1 MFGYIFDKI
10 KSTIFSK
17 ITPFQL
23 LLTSLFAFVFGFV
36 PGISY
41 SPLLFV
47 GVLFLVI
54 ILRINLGVFIFIS
67 IIAKAL
73 SFILEIVSFSL
84 GQFLLDG
91 FTQPIFKSLVNTPV
105 IAYAGFDYYLVAGA
119 FVLSVILGLIF
130 GIIIAKIYKKIVAKM
145 SVVQTGSELYN
156 RITKNFF
163 VKIASW
169 IFLGKNVAKIDWV
182 KMKNRKF
189 RQPFRI
195 TGVIL
200 VALIIVAI
208 SYAPQILET
217 SLVSNIIKQQLTK
230 ANGATVDYS
239 SLKLNLSDA
248 RLNITG
254 LGAADP
260 ADLNKDRFYASS
272 ISASINISNLLTRQI
287 ALKDVVVEGVSLDK
301 QRESKGELYINS
313 TKATPTSKEETQ
325 QTSEAAKKQ
334 AIDNIKKIGGD
345 LQQVNLQQLKDNA
358 KEVKDIASNIKQAV
372 EFLSS
377 FRSNQTKVTDSQVRQ
392 QIITPKEQAQVY
404 GYANVRNESLRDK
417 YPNFVVQNIDIKDYK
432 DGDTLYNATITNI
445 STNPELLAKPTT
457 VDIKSTNNKN
467 LDVGVVISNKPNVDN
482 TVRFNVANVAG
493 DAIKGLT
500 IQGVGLDADSLD
512 ISGNGTWQF
521 SGVRNVNFNIP
532 LKLDFKNVGINF
544 NQFKQKVSD
553 LTLKG
558 VISGDLNGVKFGLDT
573 SSLKNLV
580 SVDTVKNT
588 ASQIAKQT
596 GLDNKAKQFLDN
608 TKINGKSISNISV
621 NGKSIKDLNAQ
632 DIKNLKPQ
640 DVKNIASSFGVQI

>member
-1 MFGYIFDKI
+1 MFDYIFGKI

-23 LLTSLFAFVFGFV
+23 LLTSLFAFVFGFI

-54 ILRINLGVFIFIS
+54 ILRINIGVFIFIS

-73 SFILEIVSFSL
+73 SFLLESVSFSL

-105 IAYAGFDYYLVAGA
+105 VAYAGFDYYLVAGA
-119 FVLSVILGLIF
+119 FVLSIILGLVF
-130 GIIIAKIYKKIVAKM
+130 GVVIAKLYKKIVAKM
-145 SVVQTGSELYN
+145 SAIQTGTEIYN
-156 RITKNFF
+156 KITKNFF

-200 VALIIVAI
+200 VGLIIATI
-208 SYAPQILET
+208 AYAPQILET

-230 ANGATVDYS
+230 ANGATVDYD
-239 SLKLNLSDA
+239 SLKLDLTDA
-248 RLNITG
+248 RLQITN

-260 ADLNKDRFYASS
+260 LDLNKDRFYAKS
-272 ISASINISNLLTRQI
+272 ISSSINISNLLTRQI
-287 ALKDVVVEGVSLDK
+287 ALKDVIVEGVSLDK
-301 QRESKGELYINS
+301 QRKTKGELYLND
-313 TKATPTSKEETQ
+313 TKPISDEEAQ
-325 QTSEAAKKQ
+325 QASEAAKKQ
-334 AIDNIKKIGGD
+334 TIENIKKIGGD
-345 LQQVNLQQLKDNA
+345 LQQVDLQKLKENA
-358 KEVKDIASNIKQAV
+358 KEVKDVAINIKEAV

-377 FRSNQTKVTDSQVRQ
+377 FRSDNAKVTDSQVKQ
-392 QIITPKEQAQVY
+392 QVVTPKEQAKVY

-417 YPNFVVQNIDIKDYK
+417 YPNFVVQNIDVKDYK
-432 DGDTLYNATITNI
+432 DGDTLYDATITNI
-445 STNPELLAKPTT
+445 STNPELLGKSTEIN
-457 VDIKSTNNKN
+457 IKSTNNKN
-467 LDVGVVISNKPNVDN
+467 LNVGVVISNKPNVNN
-482 TVRFNVANVAG
+482 TVRFDLANVAG

-500 IQGVGLDADSLD
+500 VQGVGLDADSLD
-512 ISGNGTWQF
+512 VAGNGTWQF
-521 SGVRNVNFNIP
+521 SGVRNVTFDIP
-532 LKLDFKNVGINF
+532 LQLKFKNVGVNF

-558 VISGDLNGVKFGLDT
+558 AISGDLNNVSFGLDT

-596 GLDNKAKQFLDN
+596 GLDKKANQVLEK
-608 TKINGKSISNISV
+608 TKI

-632 DIKNLKPQ
+632 DIKNINPQ
-640 DVKNIASSFGVQI
+640 DVKNLASSFGVQI

>member
-41 SPLLFV
+41 SPLLFI

-54 ILRINLGVFIFIS
+54 ILRINIGVFIFIS

-73 SFILEIVSFSL
+73 SFILEVVSFSF

-105 IAYAGFDYYLVAGA
+105 IAYAGFDYYLVTGA
-119 FVLSVILGLIF
+119 FVFSVILGLIF
-130 GIIIAKIYKKIVAKM
+130 GVIIAKIYKKIVAKM

-248 RLNITG
+248 RLKITG

-260 ADLNKDRFYASS
+260 ADLNKDRFYAKS

-301 QRESKGELYINS
+301 QRESKGELYIN
-313 TKATPTSKEETQ
+313 TIKPAPKEESPK
-325 QTSEAAKKQ
+325 TSEEAKKQ
-334 AIDNIKKIGGD
+334 AFDNIKKISGD
-345 LQQVNLQQLKDNA
+345 LQQVDLQQLKDNA
-358 KEVKDIASNIKQAV
+358 KEVKDVASNIKEAV

-417 YPNFVVQNIDIKDYK
+417 YPNFVVQNIDVKDYK
-432 DGDTLYNATITNI
+432 DGDTLYNAIITNI

-482 TVRFNVANVAG
+482 TVRFNLANVAG

-521 SGVRNVNFNIP
+521 SGVRNVNFDIP
-532 LKLDFKNVGINF
+532 LQLDFKNVGINF

-558 VISGDLNGVKFGLDT
+558 VISGDLNGVRFGLDT

-588 ASQIAKQT
+588 ASQVAKQA
-596 GLDNKAKQFLDN
+596 GLDKKAQQFLDN

-632 DIKNLKPQ
+632 DIKNLNPQ

>member
-1 MFGYIFDKI
+1 MFDYIFNKI

-17 ITPFQL
+17 ITPIQL

-41 SPLLFV
+41 SPLIFV

-54 ILRINLGVFIFIS
+54 ILRINIGVFIFIA

-73 SFILEIVSFSL
+73 SFILEAVSFSL

-105 IAYAGFDYYLVAGA
+105 VAYAGFDYYLVTGA
-119 FVLSVILGLIF
+119 FVLSIILGLIF

-145 SVVQTGSELYN
+145 SVVQAGSELYN

-200 VALIIVAI
+200 VGLIVATI
-208 SYAPQILET
+208 AYAPQILET

-248 RLNITG
+248 RLKITD

-260 ADLNKDRFYASS
+260 ADLNKDRFYAKS
-272 ISASINISNLLTRQI
+272 ISASINISHLLTRQI

-301 QRESKGELYINS
+301 QRESKGELYINTIKPAS
-313 TKATPTSKEETQ
+313 EEKTQ
-325 QTSEAAKKQ
+325 PISEAAKKQ
-334 AIDNIKKIGGD
+334 AIDNIKKISGD
-345 LQQVNLQQLKDNA
+345 LQQVDLQQLKDNA
-358 KEVKDIASNIKQAV
+358 KEVKDVASNIKEAV

-377 FRSNQTKVTDSQVRQ
+377 FRSNQTKVTDSQVKQ
-392 QIITPKEQAQVY
+392 QIITPKDQAQVY

-417 YPNFVVQNIDIKDYK
+417 YPNFVVQNIDVKDYK
-432 DGDTLYNATITNI
+432 DGDTLYDATITNI

-457 VDIKSTNNKN
+457 VDVKSTNNKN

-493 DAIKGLT
+493 DEIKGLT

-521 SGVRNVNFNIP
+521 SGVRNVNFDIP
-532 LKLDFKNVGINF
+532 LQLDFKNVGINF

-558 VISGDLNGVKFGLDT
+558 AISGDLNNVGFGLDT

-588 ASQIAKQT
+588 ASQVAKQT
-596 GLDNKAKQFLDN
+596 GLDKKAQQFLDN

-632 DIKNLKPQ
+632 DIKNLNPQ